1 MSAAPPAT
9 GQPAAASNPV
19 LANMGDSPVSL
30 DLLVA
35 RTGLTVA
42 EVSTML
48 LTLQLDGL
56 VTALP
61 GGLFA
66 RHGPQPAR

>member
-1 MSAAPPAT
+1 
-9 GQPAAASNPV
+9 
-19 LANMGDSPVSL
+19 MGDDPVSL

-35 RTGLTVA
+35 RTGLTVT

-61 GGLFA
+61 GGLFG
-66 RHGPQPAR
+66 RQRPHPPR